1 MEVRT
6 GTVLFR
12 LGSLPIFRL
21 KYNSKSLTSI
31 KRPSNGSR
39 SKETVNTKTKTQ
51 GRSFLFLL
59 LSKMEFRTYLFIF
72 IQSLTIQSLTN
83 SHKVWAD
90 CDIIN
95 ISSHG
100 LQLLKFIAQQCLPW
114 KDWLNQW
121 HQLFA
126 HLTSGTWVLLIII
139 TFYKI
144 KAHTSSTRG
153 WD

>member
-1 MEVRT
+1 MGFMGVRT

-12 LGSLPIFRL
+12 LGSLPIFIL
-21 KYNSKSLTSI
+21 KYNSKSLTLI

-95 ISSHG
+95 ISSH
-100 LQLLKFIAQQCLPW
+100 A
-114 KDWLNQW
+114 
-121 HQLFA
+121 
-126 HLTSGTWVLLIII
+126 WVIGFPTAEI
-139 TFYKI
+139 Y
-144 KAHTSSTRG
+144 SSTMFAVEGLTESMAPTLRPFNIRYLG
-153 WD
+153 ATYYYYFL

>member
-1 MEVRT
+1 MGFMEVRT

-21 KYNSKSLTSI
+21 KYNSKSLTLI

-95 ISSHG
+95 ISSH
-100 LQLLKFIAQQCLPW
+100 A
-114 KDWLNQW
+114 
-121 HQLFA
+121 
-126 HLTSGTWVLLIII
+126 WVIGFPTAEI
-139 TFYKI
+139 Y
-144 KAHTSSTRG
+144 SSTMFAVEGLTESMAPTLRPFNIRYLG
-153 WD
+153 ATYYYYFL

>member
-1 MEVRT
+1 MGFMEVRT

-51 GRSFLFLL
+51 GRSFLFCQKWNLG
-59 LSKMEFRTYLFIF
+59 RILFIF
-72 IQSLTIQSLTN
+72 IQSLPIQSLTN

-95 ISSHG
+95 ISSH
-100 LQLLKFIAQQCLPW
+100 A
-114 KDWLNQW
+114 
-121 HQLFA
+121 
-126 HLTSGTWVLLIII
+126 WVIGSPTAEI
-139 TFYKI
+139 Y
-144 KAHTSSTRG
+144 SSTMFAVEGLTESMAPTLRPFNIRYLG
-153 WD
+153 ATYYYYFL

>member
-1 MEVRT
+1 MGFMEVRT
-6 GTVLFR
+6 ETVLFR

-95 ISSHG
+95 ISSH
-100 LQLLKFIAQQCLPW
+100 A
-114 KDWLNQW
+114 
-121 HQLFA
+121 
-126 HLTSGTWVLLIII
+126 WVIGFPTAEI
-139 TFYKI
+139 Y
-144 KAHTSSTRG
+144 SSTMFAVEGLTESMAPTLRPFNIRYLG
-153 WD
+153 ATYYYYFL

>member
-1 MEVRT
+1 MGFMEVQT

-95 ISSHG
+95 ISSH
-100 LQLLKFIAQQCLPW
+100 A
-114 KDWLNQW
+114 
-121 HQLFA
+121 
-126 HLTSGTWVLLIII
+126 WVIGFPTAEI
-139 TFYKI
+139 Y
-144 KAHTSSTRG
+144 SSTTFAVEGLTESMAPTLRPFNIRYLG
-153 WD
+153 ATYYYYFL

>member
-1 MEVRT
+1 MGFMEVRT

-21 KYNSKSLTSI
+21 KYNSKSLTLI

-51 GRSFLFLL
+51 GHFYFYFCQKWNLGRI
-59 LSKMEFRTYLFIF
+59 LFIF

-95 ISSHG
+95 ISSH
-100 LQLLKFIAQQCLPW
+100 A
-114 KDWLNQW
+114 
-121 HQLFA
+121 
-126 HLTSGTWVLLIII
+126 WVIGFPTAEI
-139 TFYKI
+139 Y
-144 KAHTSSTRG
+144 SSTMFAVEGLTESMAPTLRPFNIRYLG
-153 WD
+153 ATYYYYFL

>member
-1 MEVRT
+1 MGFMEVRT

-21 KYNSKSLTSI
+21 KYNSKSLTLI

-59 LSKMEFRTYLFIF
+59 LSKWNLGRILFIF

-95 ISSHG
+95 ISSH
-100 LQLLKFIAQQCLPW
+100 A
-114 KDWLNQW
+114 
-121 HQLFA
+121 
-126 HLTSGTWVLLIII
+126 WVIGFPTAEI
-139 TFYKI
+139 Y
-144 KAHTSSTRG
+144 SSTMFAVEGLTESMAPTLRPFNIRYLG
-153 WD
+153 ATYYYYFL

>member
-1 MEVRT
+1 MGFMEVRT

-95 ISSHG
+95 ISSHAWVIGFPTAEIYRSTMFAVEG
-100 LQLLKFIAQQCLPW
+100 LTESMAP
-114 KDWLNQW
+114 
-121 HQLFA
+121 
-126 HLTSGTWVLLIII
+126 
-139 TFYKI
+139 TFRPFNIRYLG
-144 KAHTSSTRG
+144 ATYYYYFL
-153 WD
+153 

>member
-1 MEVRT
+1 MGFMEVRT

-95 ISSHG
+95 ISSH
-100 LQLLKFIAQQCLPW
+100 A
-114 KDWLNQW
+114 
-121 HQLFA
+121 
-126 HLTSGTWVLLIII
+126 WVIGFPTAEI
-139 TFYKI
+139 Y
-144 KAHTSSTRG
+144 SSTMFAVEGLTESMAPTLRPFNIRYLG
-153 WD
+153 ATYYYYFL

>member
-1 MEVRT
+1 MGFMEVRT

-59 LSKMEFRTYLFIF
+59 LSKMKFRTYLFIF

-95 ISSHG
+95 ISSH
-100 LQLLKFIAQQCLPW
+100 A
-114 KDWLNQW
+114 
-121 HQLFA
+121 
-126 HLTSGTWVLLIII
+126 WVIGFPTAEI
-139 TFYKI
+139 Y
-144 KAHTSSTRG
+144 SSTMFAVEGLTESMAPTLRPFNIRYLG
-153 WD
+153 ATYYYYFL